1 MVPSKNIKKNEE
13 ERHPMHPLLR
23 IDRIPH
29 IWCPGCGIGTTV
41 SAFIAALEKIIVGK
55 FVDRER
61 PTFIESDNR
70 WIAEAKP

>member
-13 ERHPMHPLLR
+13 
-23 IDRIPH
+23 
-29 IWCPGCGIGTTV
+29 
-41 SAFIAALEKIIVGK
+41 
-55 FVDRER
+55 ER